1 MMQDSSLNEQ
11 DSHTNADNL
20 SHAFD
25 YLAKVFAAR
34 IEIHQGGEDVVPALP
49 ELAFYEDGSA
59 FATFIEQHKPSFEEY
74 IVLLLALVPHVMP
87 GFLDTLFADLLP
99 EKGRFAEFGG
109 NRDNVNQLFQ
119 PTGETALY
127 LLAGRDLNR
136 RFLVQKLFSAD
147 HWLVKN
153 TILYLQPAKPAD
165 PFFSG
170 RIVLNPD
177 YVELF
182 TTGKISTPHFSAEF
196 PAQQIYTELE
206 WGDLVLS
213 PTVKERI
220 DEIRLWVENN
230 HILMNEWQM
239 AAKFKPGFR
248 ALFFGPPGT
257 GKTMTAT
264 LLGKHTGK
272 PVFRVDLSTIVSK
285 YIGETEKNLSSLFDQ
300 ANARDWILFFDEA
313 DALFGKRTGVK
324 DAHDRFANQEVS
336 YLLQK
341 VEQFDGLVIL
351 ASNLKTNID
360 EAFLRRFNA
369 VIPFAFPNAEE
380 RKDIWQ
386 ISMPPNTSI
395 DGIDNPFE
403 ELARYELAGGS
414 IINVLQYACLQAL
427 GRGRDRTLVFDDLLK
442 GIALEMEKH
451 GKVFRALTAVK
462 TELAGI

>member
-11 DSHTNADNL
+11 NSHTNADNL

-34 IEIHQGGEDVVPALP
+34 IEIHQGGDDAVPALP

-136 RFLVQKLFSAD
+136 RFFVQKLFSAD

-248 ALFFGPPGT
+248 
-257 GKTMTAT
+257 
-264 LLGKHTGK
+264 
-272 PVFRVDLSTIVSK
+272 
-285 YIGETEKNLSSLFDQ
+285 ETEKNLSSLFDQ

-386 ISMPPNTSI
+386 ISMPPNTSTLII
-395 DGIDNPFE
+395 DPPAN
-403 ELARYELAGGS
+403 S
-414 IINVLQYACLQAL
+414 
-427 GRGRDRTLVFDDLLK
+427 
-442 GIALEMEKH
+442 
-451 GKVFRALTAVK
+451 
-462 TELAGI
+462 